1 VRSARP
7 IDLHAALRLTNAAT
21 FLFNSAGALFLLFPV
36 YLQDLGSSAGQIGV
50 VAGLLRAS
58 SLAARPLGG
67 RLLDRVGRRP
77 VISAG
82 AGLTILG
89 ILSLFVSPQVSLVFL
104 LMRIVQG
111 VGTSLVDS
119 GMGAVVADL
128 SPRVSRARVFAIY
141 SVYVCMA
148 SAVMPGLGEVI
159 VRHAGYLPLFAAAAV
174 VTAGGAALVRR
185 LPETVRVAG
194 DSSQSRRG
202 LVANEGPLLLG
213 GLLLG
218 LAYGVLS
225 VFVPVTRIAAAP
237 GRTGLF
243 FFVYFAALIGM
254 RLASGLGPPWLARP
268 QVLLPAYGVIVLGL
282 AALPTGSSVFLL
294 VFVGLACGAS
304 HGVAVPVLFA
314 LLLYQV
320 APNQRGWA
328 VALLAAAFDLGNV
341 VGTVGLGFVG
351 EHWGIPAIFELAAGI
366 VALGAVVGHL
376 WGRR

>member
-1 VRSARP
+1 MSTARP
-7 IDLHAALRLTNAAT
+7 IDLHAALRLTNAVT
-21 FLFNSAGALFLLFPV
+21 FLFNSAGALFLLFLI

-58 SLAARPLGG
+58 SLVARPFGG

-77 VISAG
+77 VISVG
-82 AGLTILG
+82 AWLTIVG
-89 ILSLFVSPQVSLVFL
+89 ILSLFVSPRVGLVFL
-104 LMRIVQG
+104 SMRIVQG

-128 SPRVSRARVFAIY
+128 SPRGARARIFAIY
-141 SVYVCMA
+141 SVYNCLA
-148 SAVMPGLGEVI
+148 SALMPALGEVI
-159 VRHAGYLPLFAAAAV
+159 VRHAGYLPLFAAAAA
-174 VTAGGAALVRR
+174 VTLGGAALVRR
-185 LPETVRVAG
+185 LPETARVAG
-194 DSSQSRRG
+194 EPGQSSQG
-202 LVANEGPLLLG
+202 LVASEGPLLLG
-213 GLLLG
+213 GFLLG

-268 QVLLPAYGVIVLGL
+268 HVLLPAYGVLVLGL
-282 AALPTGSSVFLL
+282 AALPSGNSVVLL
-294 VFVGLACGAS
+294 VLVGLACGAS
-304 HGVAVPVLFA
+304 HGVAVPVLFS

-341 VGTVGLGFVG
+341 LGTVGLGFVG
-351 EHWGIPAIFELAAGI
+351 ELLGIRAIFVLAAGI
-366 VALGAVVGHL
+366 VALGAVAGHL

>member
-1 VRSARP
+1 VKAGRP
-7 IDLHAALRLTNAAT
+7 LDLHAALRLTNGAT
-21 FLFNSAGALFLLFPV
+21 FLLNSAGALFLLFPV
-36 YLQDLGSSAGQIGV
+36 YLQEIGSSAGQIGI

-58 SLAARPLGG
+58 SLVARPLGG

-77 VISAG
+77 IISVG
-82 AGLTILG
+82 AGLTVLG
-89 ILSLFVSPQVSLVFL
+89 ILSLFVSPRVSLAFL

-128 SPRVSRARVFAIY
+128 SPRVSRARIFAIY
-141 SVYVCMA
+141 SVFVCLA

-159 VRHAGYLPLFAAAAV
+159 VRHAGYFPLFAAAAA
-174 VTAGGAALVRR
+174 VTVGGAALVHQ
-185 LPETVRVAG
+185 LPETARGAG
-194 DSSQSRRG
+194 ESSQSPRG
-202 LVANEGPLLLG
+202 LVASGGPLLLG

-225 VFVPVTRIAAAP
+225 VFVPVTRIASGP

-243 FFVYFAALIGM
+243 FFVYFAALIAM

-282 AALPTGSSVFLL
+282 AALPTGSSVLLL
-294 VFVGLACGAS
+294 VLVGLACGAS
-304 HGVAVPVLFA
+304 HGVAVPVLFS

-320 APNQRGWA
+320 KPNQRGWA

-351 EHWGIPAIFELAAGI
+351 EYLGIRAIFGLAAAI
-366 VALGAVVGHL
+366 VALGALAGHL

>member
-1 VRSARP
+1 VRTGRP
-7 IDLHAALRLTNAAT
+7 TDLHAALRLTNAAT
-21 FLFNSAGALFLLFPV
+21 FLFNGAGALFLLFPV

-58 SLAARPLGG
+58 SLVARPLGG
-67 RLLDRVGRRP
+67 RLVDRVGRRP

-82 AGLTILG
+82 AALTALG
-89 ILSLFVSPQVSLVFL
+89 ILSLFVFPQVGLAFL

-111 VGTSLVDS
+111 AGASLVDT

-141 SVYVCMA
+141 SVYVCLA
-148 SAVMPGLGEVI
+148 SAVMPALGEVI
-159 VRHAGYLPLFAAAAV
+159 VRHAGYLPLFAAAAA
-174 VTAGGAALVRR
+174 VTVGGAALVAR
-185 LPETVRVAG
+185 LPETVRVAREP
-194 DSSQSRRG
+194 SESLRG
-202 LVANEGPLLLG
+202 LLISAGPLLLG
-213 GLLLG
+213 GFLLG
-218 LAYGVLS
+218 MAYGVLS

-268 QVLLPAYGVIVLGL
+268 QVLLPAYGVLVLGL
-282 AALPTGSSVFLL
+282 AILPLGGSVLLL
-294 VFVGLACGAS
+294 VVVGLACGAG
-304 HGVAVPVLFA
+304 HGVAVPVIFS

-320 APNQRGWA
+320 APSRRGWA

-341 VGTVGLGFVG
+341 LGTVGLGFVG
-351 EHWGIPAIFELAAGI
+351 ERLGIPAIFALTAGI
-366 VALGAVVGHL
+366 VAIGAGAGHL

>member
-1 VRSARP
+1 VRTARP

-21 FLFNSAGALFLLFPV
+21 FLFNSAGALFLLFPI
-36 YLQDLGSSAGQIGV
+36 YLQSLGSSAGQIGV

-58 SLAARPLGG
+58 SLVARPFGG

-77 VISAG
+77 VISTG

-89 ILSLFVSPQVSLVFL
+89 ILSLFISPRVGLVFL

-128 SPRVSRARVFAIY
+128 SPRVSRARIFAIY
-141 SVYVCMA
+141 SVYNCLA
-148 SAVMPGLGEVI
+148 SALMPALGEVI
-159 VRHAGYLPLFAAAAV
+159 VRHAGYLPLFAAAAA
-174 VTAGGAALVRR
+174 VTAGGAALVHR
-185 LPETVRVAG
+185 LPETVQVAG
-194 DSSQSRRG
+194 ETGHSPRG
-202 LVANEGPLLLG
+202 LLVSEGPLLLG

-268 QVLLPAYGVIVLGL
+268 QVLLPAYGVMVLGL
-282 AALPTGSSVFLL
+282 AALPLGSSMLLL
-294 VFVGLACGAS
+294 VLVGLACGAS
-304 HGVAVPVLFA
+304 HGVAVPVLFS

-328 VALLAAAFDLGNV
+328 VSLLAAAFDLGNV

-351 EHWGIPAIFELAAGI
+351 EQLGIRAIFALAAGI
-366 VALGAVVGHL
+366 MALGAVAGHL

>member
-1 VRSARP
+1 VRTARP

-21 FLFNSAGALFLLFPV
+21 FLFNGAGALFLLFPI
-36 YLQDLGSSAGQIGV
+36 YLHDLGSSAGQIGV

-58 SLAARPLGG
+58 SLVARPFGG

-77 VISAG
+77 VISTG

-89 ILSLFVSPQVSLVFL
+89 ILSLFVAPRVGLVFL

-111 VGTSLVDS
+111 VGASLVDS

-128 SPRVSRARVFAIY
+128 SPRISRARVFAIY
-141 SVYVCMA
+141 SVYVCLA
-148 SAVMPGLGEVI
+148 SALMPAMGEAI
-159 VRHAGYLPLFAAAAV
+159 VRHAGYLPLFAAAAA
-174 VTAGGAALVRR
+174 VTVGGAALVHR
-185 LPETVRVAG
+185 LPETARVAG
-194 DSSQSRRG
+194 ESSQSPRG
-202 LVANEGPLLLG
+202 LVASGGPLLLG

-225 VFVPVTRIAAAP
+225 VFVPVARIAAAP

-243 FFVYFAALIGM
+243 FFVFFTALIGM

-282 AALPTGSSVFLL
+282 AALPLGSSVVLL
-294 VFVGLACGAS
+294 VLVGLACGAG
-304 HGVAVPVLFA
+304 HGVAVPVLFS

-320 APNQRGWA
+320 APSKRGWA
-328 VALLAAAFDLGNV
+328 VALFAAAFDLGNV

-351 EHWGIPAIFELAAGI
+351 EHLGIRAIFVLAAGI
-366 VALGAVVGHL
+366 VALGAVAGHL